1 MVLAL
6 MKAVDRAVFFRVGF
20 LPLLAVMLAALPIGV
35 TVIPTI
41 TQTLHEERVQSL
53 SNDLDIAVS
62 IMQDLYDRS
71 QKGEF
76 SEQEALAQSNRIM
89 RAIRYN
95 DGKDYFVIAKTDP
108 KTCSVD
114 SCSEVWVTVHPIHPE
129 WEQVT
134 NAFVLTDIKGFN
146 FGKAITMGALRDYRD
161 GTETLVEFWIPN
173 RRLETIT
180 QSDLLDETKVIKKT
194 TLSKYFAPW
203 SLIITAA
210 TFIPDEEQKAA
221 DISESL
227 ILEYVAILV
236 VLLVVSAAI
245 VWQSGRNETR
255 RIAAEENLRSL
266 NEELELRIAERSAE
280 LEKTHAQ
287 LIQSEKMAT
296 LGEMATGVAHEL
308 NQPLNVIRMAASNIR
323 RKTKQGESDLEHLN
337 SKLDKIDSQVD
348 RATAIIDHMRIFGRK
363 TFAMHW
369 LTPNGQTKPSQNFW
383 QA

>member
-1 MVLAL
+1 
-6 MKAVDRAVFFRVGF
+6 
-20 LPLLAVMLAALPIGV
+20 
-35 TVIPTI
+35 
-41 TQTLHEERVQSL
+41 
-53 SNDLDIAVS
+53 
-62 IMQDLYDRS
+62 
-71 QKGEF
+71 
-76 SEQEALAQSNRIM
+76 
-89 RAIRYN
+89 
-95 DGKDYFVIAKTDP
+95 
-108 KTCSVD
+108 
-114 SCSEVWVTVHPIHPE
+114 
-129 WEQVT
+129 
-134 NAFVLTDIKGFN
+134 
-146 FGKAITMGALRDYRD
+146 
-161 GTETLVEFWIPN
+161 VEFWIPN

-337 SKLDKIDSQVD
+337 GKLDKIDSQVD